1 MTVTLVLPD
10 HIAAELFDATSA
22 DVETAC
28 VLLARHVETPGGNVR
43 LLARALHW
51 VPDTAYRRREA
62 TALSIASHGYV
73 HALAAAEADGA
84 VPIWLHTHPGNDS
97 SPRPSNCDELVD
109 EQLADLFRLRAGS
122 DLYGA
127 VVIAQPEGRRCFTG
141 HIESENRRIEIDR
154 LWVTGRRFM
163 LIQNWLH
170 DTMPPSE
177 QFDRNIRAF
186 GGDIQQV
193 LGNLRVAVVGCGG
206 TGSAVIEQLV
216 RLGVRHLQLFD
227 PDTLT
232 AGNVTRVYGS
242 YLNNV
247 GEPKVNVSA
256 AHAGR
261 IAPDAEVMTTR
272 AKITHE
278 STAKLLLDADIVF
291 GCTDDNAGRLVLSRI
306 ASYLLTPVV
315 DCGVLLSSGPGGQLI
330 GIDGRVTVLAPG
342 DACLV
347 CRNRIDL
354 RRAAAEMLDP
364 DEHRQL
370 AEEGYAPGLLEPEPA
385 VVTFTTQ
392 VASTA
397 VCELLERLIHYGP
410 EPVPTEILLRAHER
424 EVSTNNQNPREGHYC
439 HPGAH
444 KLGLGVTEPFLEQT
458 WQCGTD

>member
-10 HIAAELFDATSA
+10 QIAAQLFDATAA
-22 DVETAC
+22 DIETAC
-28 VLLARHVETPGGNVR
+28 VLLARQVETHSGNVR

-51 VPDTAYRRREA
+51 VPDDAYRRRDA

-73 HALAAAEADGA
+73 PALAAAEADRC

-97 SPRPSNCDELVD
+97 SPKPSKHDEFVD

-122 DLYGA
+122 PLYGA
-127 VVIAQPEGRRCFTG
+127 IVIARPGGQPCFTG
-141 HIESENRRIEIDR
+141 HIESDNTRTEIDR
-154 LWVTGRRFM
+154 LWVTGRRFL

-170 DTMPPSE
+170 DTTPPSE

-186 GGDIQQV
+186 GGDIQQI

-242 YLNNV
+242 YLNCV
-247 GEPKVNVSA
+247 GEPKVDVSA
-256 AHAGR
+256 AHVRR
-261 IAPDAEVMTTR
+261 IAPDVEVMTAQ
-272 AKITHE
+272 AKITLE
-278 STAKLLLDADIVF
+278 STARLLLDVDLVF

-306 ASYLLTPVV
+306 ASYLLTPVI
-315 DCGVLLSSGPGGQLI
+315 DCGVLLSSGPGGHLL
-330 GIDGRVTVLAPG
+330 GIDGRVTVLTPG
-342 DACLV
+342 AACLV

-354 RRAAAEMLDP
+354 QRAAAEMLNAS
-364 DEHRQL
+364 EYRRL
-370 AEEGYAPGLLEPEPA
+370 AAEGYAPALSDPEPA
-385 VVTFTTQ
+385 VVAFTTQ
-392 VASTA
+392 VASAA
-397 VCELLERLIHYGP
+397 VSELLERLIHYGP
-410 EPVPTEILLRAHER
+410 DPVPTEILLRVHER
-424 EVSTNNQNPREGHYC
+424 EVSTNDQDPRVGHYC
-439 HPGAH
+439 HPQAH

-458 WQCGTD
+458 WQG